1 MALPASATWPADPN
15 PGVGA
20 SRRTGYGS
28 LRAGEHDAQRQS
40 PRVARRVIRALA
52 GRLAAGD
59 VRHASGS
66 GRREVGA
73 ATAGI
78 AAVAIATAILAPESG
93 DLVATTTP
101 AIVFLLVVL
110 ATALA
115 GGRAPGLAAAVVA
128 FASQLW
134 FFVPPDHA
142 FGVRGAR
149 SGISLGAFAVAL
161 VIVCLAGAAQ
171 TVARRRAELAGD
183 RALLLQRFT
192 ASLSRA
198 PTADAVYDVALG
210 EGRELLRADAGLVAL
225 PTADGD
231 AIEMVAAYGFADE
244 EMAGWRHFPRSRAT
258 PLGTT
263 IESGEPVFLEDGARE
278 SSFPDSG
285 GRGAPTA
292 SLPLRVGEST
302 LGALGFRFERGHVFD
317 AAERSFAVTLGEQCA
332 YALERARVYDAERRA
347 RSALGLLAAIGEQLA
362 RSLEPDAALRTLAD
376 LVVPALAD
384 QCVVDL
390 VSGEDVRRLV
400 VVNADPD
407 VQEAA
412 RVMEQYPPALSSQ
425 TPVAVAIRTGVPQV
439 VASTAELPD
448 TAYRS
453 PEHRVAVQTVGIRTM
468 LSVPLLVRGR
478 TLGALTFGW
487 QSGTPPDADLT
498 QLAAQI
504 ARRVALAIDNSAL
517 YQEAH
522 GERERLA
529 ALVRQLP
536 LGVII
541 AETSSRKLLFTNQRA
556 QELLG
561 AGASERSIA
570 GAHAELIHRAL
581 EGESTSGEEIA
592 VVRADGSQG
601 LVSLSAEPVRDA
613 GGEIVAAVAT
623 LFDLTEHRRRE
634 QALAFLAEASVV
646 LTETLDLQHT
656 LTELVELTVPRL
668 ADWCTIDM
676 LDHGEIRNVGVA
688 HADPERARL
697 ARRLHARRPVRAQAS
712 SGVSAALAT
721 GRSQLI
727 VDVPK
732 WLETQ
737 ETPDEELLTMARV
750 LGVRSSIVAPLA
762 GQGRVFGALTLATTD
777 SGRRF
782 TEQDLA
788 IAEDLARRAA
798 LAIENARLYGAQHD
812 IAHALQQSLLPGELI
827 QPPGTEVVASY
838 RPAGVGAE
846 VGGDFYDAWQ
856 TGEHYFLAIGDVAG
870 HGPEAAA
877 LTSLT
882 RQAMRIVSRYEQSPS
897 RILAVV
903 NETIRAQSAPEQ
915 FCTAALASLRPCD
928 DGYSL
933 VIACAGHPPPVVV
946 RATGGVEAFG
956 VCGALLG
963 VLSGREYEDRECA
976 LGLGDLVAFWTDGVT
991 ERRNDGAMFGEE
1003 RLLSLLGELAG
1014 RTAGAVARAV
1024 DEAVVGFA
1032 PGLPD
1037 DDVAILVARVTA
1049 VPPARAVADCAT
1061 PGTVSRV
1068 ALDT

>member
-1 MALPASATWPADPN
+1 M
-15 PGVGA
+15 G
-20 SRRTGYGS
+20 
-28 LRAGEHDAQRQS
+28 AGERDAHGQIADMAGRS
-40 PRVARRVIRALA
+40 MRVGARRVTTADARRALT
-52 GRLAAGD
+52 GRHGEIGVAAAGIL
-59 VRHASGS
+59 G
-66 GRREVGA
+66 
-73 ATAGI
+73 
-78 AAVAIATAILAPESG
+78 VALVTAILAPESG

-101 AIVFLLVVL
+101 ALVFLLVVF

-115 GGRAPGLAAAVVA
+115 GGRRAGLAAAALAFVA
-128 FASQLW
+128 QLY
-134 FFVPPDHA
+134 FFVPPDHG
-142 FGVRGAR
+142 FGVQSAR
-149 SGISLGAFAVAL
+149 NGISLGAFAVAL
-161 VIVCLAGAAQ
+161 LIVCLAGAAQ
-171 TVARRRAELAGD
+171 TAARRRAECAGE
-183 RALLLQRFT
+183 RAHLLQRFT

-198 PTADAVYDVALG
+198 ATVDAVYDVALG
-210 EGRELLRADAGLVAL
+210 EGRELLRAGAGMVAL
-225 PTADGD
+225 PAGDGD
-231 AIEMVAAYGFADE
+231 EIEVVATFGFADE
-244 EMAGWRHFPRSRAT
+244 EVAGWRRFPRSRRT
-258 PLGTT
+258 PLGEA
-263 IESGEPVFLEDGARE
+263 IETGEPVFLDEGARE
-278 SSFPDSG
+278 QRFPDSG

-292 SLPLRVGEST
+292 SLPLRVAGRT

-317 AAERSFAVTLGEQCA
+317 AAEREFAVTLGEQCA

-376 LVVPALAD
+376 LVVPTLAD

-400 VVNADPD
+400 VVNADPE

-412 RVMEQYPPALSSQ
+412 RVMEQYPPALASE

-439 VASTAELPD
+439 VASTADLPD
-448 TAYRS
+448 AAYRS

-468 LSVPLLVRGR
+468 LAVPLLVRGR

-487 QSGTPPDADLT
+487 QSRTPPDPDLT

-504 ARRVALAIDNSAL
+504 ARRVALALDNSAL

-522 GERERLA
+522 DERERLA
-529 ALVRQLP
+529 ALMRQLP

-541 AETSSRKLLFTNQRA
+541 AETSSRKLLFTNPRA

-561 AGASERSIA
+561 PDASERSIA
-570 GAHAELIHRAL
+570 GPHAELIHRAL
-581 EGESTSGEEIA
+581 GGESTSGQEIA
-592 VVRADGSQG
+592 VIRADASQG

-634 QALAFLAEASVV
+634 EALAFLAEASAV
-646 LTETLDLQHT
+646 LTETLDLRHT
-656 LTELVELTVPRL
+656 LTELVELAVPRL

-697 ARRLHARRPVRAQAS
+697 ARRLHARRPLRAQAS

-721 GRSQLI
+721 GHSQLI
-727 VDVPK
+727 PDVPA
-732 WLETQ
+732 WLEAQ
-737 ETPDEELLTMARV
+737 ATPDEELFTMARV

-762 GQGRVFGALTLATTD
+762 GGGRVFGALTLATTD
-777 SGRRF
+777 SRRRF

-788 IAEDLARRAA
+788 VAEDLARRAS

-812 IAHALQQSLLPGELI
+812 IAHALQQSLLPGSLT
-827 QPPGTEVVASY
+827 QPPGTDVVASY
-838 RPAGVGAE
+838 RPAGEGAE
-846 VGGDFYDAWQ
+846 VGGDFYDSWQ

-915 FCTAALASLRPCD
+915 FCTAALAALRPGD
-928 DGYSL
+928 GGYSL
-933 VIACAGHPPPVVV
+933 CVACAGHPPPVVV
-946 RATGGVEAFG
+946 RATGGVEEIGAS
-956 VCGALLG
+956 GALLG
-963 VLSGREYEDRECA
+963 VLPDREYADRTCS
-976 LGLGDLVAFWTDGVT
+976 LGVGDLVVFWTDGVT
-991 ERRNDGAMFGEE
+991 ERRNDGGMFGEE
-1003 RLLSLLGELAG
+1003 RLLALLGTLAN
-1014 RTAGAVARAV
+1014 RAAGDVARAV

-1037 DDVAILVARVTA
+1037 DDVAVLVARVTA
-1049 VPPARAVADCAT
+1049 VPSAREAAVGPPAARRLA
-1061 PGTVSRV
+1061 R
-1068 ALDT
+1068 LDG